1 MNKPRVLLADDHT
14 LVMEGLQSLLA
25 GQVDVVGTAR
35 DGRALLQSALEL
47 KPDVI
52 ILDISMP
59 VLNGIEAARRLRKE
73 LPGSKLIF
81 LSMFSDAIY
90 IDEAFRMGVSGYVLK
105 RSAASELIAAIQ
117 AVQKGKRFITPSLGR
132 FRIRPRPLRGEL
144 PVGAHLTV
152 REREVLQLV
161 AEGRSAKEI
170 AAELR
175 ISSKTAQFH
184 KANLMRRLD
193 LHTTAELVKY
203 AVRRRITP
211 A

>member
-1 MNKPRVLLADDHT
+1 MKKLRVLLADDHT
-14 LVMEGLQSLLA
+14 LVMEGVRSLLA
-25 GQVDVVGTAR
+25 GQVDVVGTAG
-35 DGRALLQSALEL
+35 DGRALLKSALAL
-47 KPDVI
+47 KPDIV

-90 IDEAFRMGVSGYVLK
+90 IDEAFRMGVSAYVLK
-105 RSAASELIAAIQ
+105 RSAASELIAAIE
-117 AVQKGKRFITPSLGR
+117 AVARGERFITPSLGR
-132 FRIRPRPLRGEL
+132 SKIRTRPLRGESASD
-144 PVGAHLTV
+144 AHLTV

-170 AAELR
+170 ASELH
-175 ISSKTAQFH
+175 ISTKTAQFH

-203 AVRRRITP
+203 AIRSRITP

>member
-1 MNKPRVLLADDHT
+1 MKRPRVLLADDHA
-14 LVMEGLQSLLA
+14 LVMEGIQSLLA
-25 GQVDVVGTAR
+25 GHVEVVGTAP
-35 DGRALLQSALEL
+35 DGRALVKSALKL
-47 KPDVI
+47 KPDIV

-73 LPGSKLIF
+73 LPNAKLIF
-81 LSMFSDAIY
+81 LSMFADAVY
-90 IDEAFRMGVSGYVLK
+90 IEEAFGMGVSAYVLK
-105 RSAASELIAAIQ
+105 RSAASELIAAIE
-117 AVQKGKRFITPSLGR
+117 AVGRGERFITPSLGSS
-132 FRIRPRPLRGEL
+132 RIRAHPLRGE
-144 PVGAHLTV
+144 PAADAQLTA

-175 ISSKTAQFH
+175 ISAKTAQFH

-203 AVRRRITP
+203 AIRSRITP
-211 A
+211 V